1 MTTKYGRILNVTE
14 ALFSKW
20 DNSEADK
27 RTAIYYKDEV
37 WSYRKV
43 IEEINRVGNALR
55 ELGVEKENRILM
67 IAYDTPFF
75 ISIFY
80 GSMKIG
86 VIPVPVNTYLKPE
99 EYLFLLEDTGA
110 KVLAIEPDIWPKL
123 SPYLKGRADKLKHVI
138 ILPSIS
144 ETQKIIFED
153 YNHKAELSFYHG
165 LVSTASTHLE
175 AEKTSPN
182 DMAFWLYTSGT
193 TGHPKAAVHL
203 HKDILVVLDTYVKNV
218 LKISEKDRLFS
229 ASKLFFAYGLGNG
242 SYFAF
247 GNGASTVL
255 MPDRVEPRRVLET
268 IHKYKPTIFF
278 GVPTLYNAM
287 LHVEDWKN
295 YNLTSL
301 RFCVSAG
308 EPLPPLIYIKWKE
321 RYGVE
326 ILDGIGSTEALH
338 IYISNIPSNSKPGCT
353 GKPVPGYEVKIVDE
367 DGNEVPPKTIGDLYV
382 KGDSVA
388 MFYWNDYESTRK
400 NMMGSWF
407 RTGDKFYRDEEGYY
421 YYVGRSDDMV
431 KTSGLWVSP
440 IEVEAALLSHPAV
453 LEAAVVGIPDE
464 VGLVRLVGF
473 VTLKQGYSPNSEL
486 AEEIRNY
493 LREKLDHYKVPKEIR
508 FITEIPKTATG
519 KIQRYKFRLGEI
531 K

>member
-1 MTTKYGRILNVTE
+1 M
-14 ALFSKW
+14 
-20 DNSEADK
+20 
-27 RTAIYYKDEV
+27 
-37 WSYRKV
+37 
-43 IEEINRVGNALR
+43 
-55 ELGVEKENRILM
+55 
-67 IAYDTPFF
+67 
-75 ISIFY
+75 
-80 GSMKIG
+80 
-86 VIPVPVNTYLKPE
+86 
-99 EYLFLLEDTGA
+99 
-110 KVLAIEPDIWPKL
+110 
-123 SPYLKGRADKLKHVI
+123 
-138 ILPSIS
+138 
-144 ETQKIIFED
+144 
-153 YNHKAELSFYHG
+153 
-165 LVSTASTHLE
+165 
-175 AEKTSPN
+175 
-182 DMAFWLYTSGT
+182 
-193 TGHPKAAVHL
+193 
-203 HKDILVVLDTYVKNV
+203 
-218 LKISEKDRLFS
+218 
-229 ASKLFFAYGLGNG
+229 
-242 SYFAF
+242 
-247 GNGASTVL
+247 
-255 MPDRVEPRRVLET
+255 
-268 IHKYKPTIFF
+268 
-278 GVPTLYNAM
+278 PTLYNAM

-407 RTGDKFYRDEEGYY
+407 RTGDKFYRDDEGYY

-431 KTSGLWVSP
+431 KTAGLWVSP
-440 IEVEAALLSHPAV
+440 IEVESALLSHPAV

-464 VGLVRLVGF
+464 VGLVRVVGF
-473 VTLKQGYSPNSEL
+473 VTLKQGYSPSSEL